1 MTDITREE
9 MRSLGTKGIA
19 KRIRSELKT
28 EFPGSKFSVRTE
40 YFSGGSSITV
50 ALMKADRKIK
60 MDFDSIP
67 EMVLSRYLS
76 RNHSPYSRDD
86 LRKAQGKDYHQ
97 LGESAFY
104 HYQKYDDHWNNG
116 AFLTYQGYTYL
127 KRVCQIVEAYH
138 RVDSDIQTD
147 YYNTNFY
154 FHLQLG
160 KWDKAFMDGE
170 GFKTDTDLAQR
181 VESRDSELKELYEKA
196 ATEKAETDRVE
207 SLERDSHV
215 EKSRRTVAEI
225 KSIMRATAIIG
236 ANGFEVMTQEAKA
249 KKILELDEV
258 KQALKTRGG
267 IDWVKEIFEL

>member
-1 MTDITREE
+1 MTDIRRSE

-19 KRIRSELKT
+19 KRIRDELKA
-28 EFPGSKFSVRTE
+28 EFPGSKFSVRME
-40 YFSGGSSITV
+40 SFSGGSSITV
-50 ALMKADRKIK
+50 TLMKADRKIR

-67 EMVLSRYLS
+67 KASVHRYTH
-76 RNHSPYSRDD
+76 RDYSPYTEDS
-86 LRKAQGKDYHQ
+86 LRKLQVSDYHQ

-104 HYQKYDDHWNNG
+104 HYQTYEDYWNNG
-116 AFLTYQGYTYL
+116 VFITYQGYIYL

-138 RVDSDIQTD
+138 RVDSDIQSD

-160 KWDKAFMDGE
+160 KYDSPFQDGI
-170 GFKTDTDLAQR
+170 GLIVDPDLAQR
-181 VESRDSELKELYEKA
+181 VESRDSELKTLYEKA

-215 EKSRRTVAEI
+215 ERSRRTVAEI

-258 KQALKTRGG
+258 KQALKTRSG